1 MEVTRQEII
10 LRTAPYGFFREG
22 FVIVTAEDQNR
33 DIGRGGEHLVERLD
47 ILAIGQGQF
56 EQDSINSS
64 FAQPLK
70 TRGKLANPFH
80 VARTAAC
87 RGELRAN
94 PISGTCVVFNQND

>member
-33 DIGRGGEHLVERLD
+33 DIGRGGEQLVERLET
-47 ILAIGQGQF
+47 LAIRQGQF

-70 TRGKLANPFH
+70 TLPTLAHPFH
-80 VARTAAC
+80 VERTAAC
-87 RGELRAN
+87 RGERRDN
-94 PISGTCVVFNQND
+94 HISSTC